1 MNTIDNP
8 QRVAANKAM
17 RPTKKM
23 KEEL

>member
-8 QRVAANKAM
+8 QRVAAKTAM